1 MANPE
6 EPTTMFTGI
15 VQAVGRIEERIEHPS
30 GDVSLLVDTATIA
43 AADIAIG
50 DSICVSGVC
59 LTAIEVTPAGFRT
72 DVSAESLAR
81 TTLGGLEAG
90 SRVNLETALTSQTRL
105 GGHLVSGHV
114 DGIGQVLA
122 RRDDARSVRFEF
134 RAPQTLARYIA
145 EKGSVCIDG
154 TSLTVNGVDGD
165 AFDVN
170 LVPHTL
176 RATTLGAL
184 GPGSAVNIE
193 VDQIARYVERLLACR
208 ET

>member
-15 VQAVGRIEERIEHPS
+15 VQAVGRIEERIEHRS
-30 GDVSLLVDTATIA
+30 GDVSLLVDTAAIA
-43 AADIAIG
+43 AADIAVG

-59 LTAIEVTPAGFRT
+59 LTAIEVTPAGLWT

-122 RRDDARSVRFEF
+122 RWNDARSVRFEF
-134 RAPQTLARYIA
+134 RAPRTLARYIA
-145 EKGSVCIDG
+145 QKGSVCIDG

-176 RATTLGAL
+176 RATTLGSL

-193 VDQIARYVERLLACR
+193 VDQIARYVERLLGYR

>member
-1 MANPE
+1 
-6 EPTTMFTGI
+6 MFTGI

-30 GDVSLLVDTATIA
+30 GDVSLVIATAAIS
-43 AADIAIG
+43 AADIAVG

-59 LTAIEVTPAGFRT
+59 LTAIEATQTGFRT

-81 TTLGGLEAG
+81 TTLRDLASG
-90 SRVNLETALTSQTRL
+90 SQVNLESALTPDTRL

-114 DGIGQVLA
+114 DGIAQVLA
-122 RRDDARSVRFEF
+122 RWDDARSVRFEF
-134 RAPQTLARYIA
+134 RVPEALAKYIA

-154 TSLTVNGVDGD
+154 TSLTVNGVDGAD
-165 AFDVN
+165 FDVN
-170 LVPHTL
+170 IVPHTL
-176 RATTLGAL
+176 AVTTLGEL

-193 VDQIARYVERLLACR
+193 VDQIARYVERLLSYR

>member
-1 MANPE
+1 
-6 EPTTMFTGI
+6 MFTGI
-15 VQAVGRIEERIEHPS
+15 VQAVGRIEKRIEYPS
-30 GDVSLLVDTATIA
+30 GDVSLLVDTATIP
-43 AADIAIG
+43 AADIVVG

-81 TTLGGLEAG
+81 TTLGTLAAG
-90 SRVNLETALTSQTRL
+90 SRVNLETALTPYTRL

-114 DGIGQVLA
+114 DGVGQVSA
-122 RRDDARSVRFEF
+122 RWDDARSVRLEF
-134 RAPQTLARYIA
+134 RAPAALARYIA

-154 TSLTVNGVDGD
+154 TSLTVNGVDGA

-170 LVPHTL
+170 IVPHTL
-176 RATTLGAL
+176 QATTLGDL
-184 GPGSAVNIE
+184 GPGNAVNIE
-193 VDQIARYVERLLACR
+193 VDQIARYVERLLAGR

>member
-1 MANPE
+1 
-6 EPTTMFTGI
+6 MFTGI

-30 GDVSLLVDTATIA
+30 GDVSLVIDTGAVPAVGIA
-43 AADIAIG
+43 VG

-59 LTAIEVTPAGFRT
+59 LTAVEVTPAGFRT

-81 TTLGGLEAG
+81 TTLRDLRAG
-90 SRVNLETALTSQTRL
+90 SRVNLETALTPDSRL

-114 DGIGQVLA
+114 DGIGEVLS
-122 RRDDARSVRFEF
+122 RWDDARSVRLAF
-134 RAPQTLARYIA
+134 RVPEALARYIA

-154 TSLTVNGVDGD
+154 TSLTVNGVDGVT
-165 AFDVN
+165 FDVN
-170 LVPHTL
+170 IVPHTL
-176 RATTLGAL
+176 AATTLGEF

-208 ET
+208 EV